1 MTERLT
7 CRRDDFSLPSGLHYL
22 NCAYMSPIPRLVQ
35 EAGLQGVLRK
45 ADPSRI
51 TARDFFAESDR
62 ARALFAQLIG
72 AADAHRIAIIP
83 AASYGI
89 ATAARN
95 TRVSAGQNVVI
106 TGEQF
111 PSNVYSWRELCRRQ
125 RLDLRAIQPAE
136 QTERRALTWNERV
149 LDAIDANTAIVA
161 MPQVHWTDGTRF
173 DLMAMGKRAR
183 EVGAAFI
190 IDGTQ
195 SVGALP
201 FDVNALQP
209 DALIC
214 AAYKWLLG
222 PYSLGLAYFGPR
234 YDGGEPL
241 EENWIAR
248 EDSEDFRALV
258 NYTDAYQPGAL
269 RYDVGERSN
278 FALMPMLVAGLE
290 CVLTWSPQHIQQY
303 CAALVA
309 EPLLRAQELGY
320 FVEQESGRSAHL
332 FGLRMPGHVDLAQLH
347 QELQQ
352 RRVFAS
358 LRGSA
363 LRVSPHLYNDD
374 HDLAVLLAVLQS
386 AVTSRAT
393 ASAHP

>member
-1 MTERLT
+1 MSAPLT
-7 CRRDDFSLPSGLHYL
+7 CRREDFSLPAGLHYL
-22 NCAYMSPIPRLVQ
+22 NCAYMSPIPRAVQ
-35 EAGLQGVLRK
+35 EAGMRGVLRK

-51 TARDFFAESDR
+51 TARDFFAESDQ
-62 ARALFAQLIG
+62 ARQLFARLIG
-72 AADAHRIAIIP
+72 ADAQRIAIIP

-95 TRVSAGQNVVI
+95 TPVAPGQNVVV

-111 PSNVYSWRELCRRQ
+111 PSNVYSWRELCRREQ
-125 RLDLRAIQPAE
+125 LELRTVQPPEGTA
-136 QTERRALTWNERV
+136 RRGPAWNQSV
-149 LDAIDANTAIVA
+149 LAAIDANTVIVA
-161 MPQVHWTDGTRF
+161 LPQVHWTDGTWF
-173 DLMAMGKRAR
+173 DLLAIGRRAR
-183 EVGAAFI
+183 AVGAAFI

-201 FDVNALQP
+201 FDVGAVQP

-234 YDGGEPL
+234 YDDGIPL

-248 EDSEDFRALV
+248 QHSEDFRGLV
-258 NYTDAYQPGAL
+258 NYRDAYQPGAL

-290 CVLTWSPQHIQQY
+290 LVLAWSPERIQEY
-303 CAALVA
+303 CARLVQQ
-309 EPLLRAQELGY
+309 PLHRAQELGY
-320 FVEQESGRSAHL
+320 SVEQEGDRAAHL
-332 FGLRMPGHVDLAQLH
+332 FGMRMPAQVDLAQLH
-347 QELQQ
+347 HELQQ

-363 LRVSPHLYNDD
+363 LRVAPHVYNDD
-374 HDLAVLLAVLQS
+374 QDLDVLLDVLRS
-386 AVTSRAT
+386 AVTSRA
-393 ASAHP
+393 SAAAPL